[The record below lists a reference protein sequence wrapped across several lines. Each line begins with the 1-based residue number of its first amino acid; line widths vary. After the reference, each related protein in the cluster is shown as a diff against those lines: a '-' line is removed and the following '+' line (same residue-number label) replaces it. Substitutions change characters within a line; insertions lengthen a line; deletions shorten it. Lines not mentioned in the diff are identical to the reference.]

1 MHYYIGVLAKFAIG
15 FAIVILHMNISG
27 KTQLSQITPIDFI
40 GNFILGGVIGGVIY
54 NDTIPLYQ
62 YVFVLLIGIFF
73 ISLLNSLSKRLS
85 IFRAMTMGKHIPI
98 IKDGKFIVENIKKNK
113 TRIDIFSLTS
123 QIHAQGIKSLQ
134 QIYYAQIEPSGQ
146 LTVFCN
152 QQDIPS
158 VLVIANGNIITQNL
172 ETIEKTEEWLNIELG
187 KNNIKASD
195 VFVAEFWNGTVSFAL
210 KEGGFIKSDETRHST
225 G

>member
-1 MHYYIGVLAKFAIG
+1 
-15 FAIVILHMNISG
+15 
-27 KTQLSQITPIDFI
+27 
-40 GNFILGGVIGGVIY
+40 
-54 NDTIPLYQ
+54 
-62 YVFVLLIGIFF
+62 
-73 ISLLNSLSKRLS
+73 
-85 IFRAMTMGKHIPI
+85 MGKHIPI

-195 VFVAEFWNGTVSFAL
+195 VFVAEFWNGAVSFAL

>member
-1 MHYYIGVLAKFAIG
+1 
-15 FAIVILHMNISG
+15 
-27 KTQLSQITPIDFI
+27 
-40 GNFILGGVIGGVIY
+40 
-54 NDTIPLYQ
+54 
-62 YVFVLLIGIFF
+62 
-73 ISLLNSLSKRLS
+73 
-85 IFRAMTMGKHIPI
+85 MGKHIPI

-172 ETIEKTEEWLNIELG
+172 ETIEKTEEWLNIELD
-187 KNNIKASD
+187 KNNITASD